1 MDENWANR
9 RWLLA
14 EIYPYAAFSLHIHNH
29 KHNERKGDETK
40 NTQQMNGLEWNG
52 MVLRDE
58 GRKSSR
64 FGEAGYVNGSS

>member
-14 EIYPYAAFSLHIHNH
+14 EMYPYAAYSLPIH
-29 KHNERKGDETK
+29 KHNKRKGNETK

-52 MVLRDE
+52 MFSRDE
-58 GRKSSR
+58 GRKSR
-64 FGEAGYVNGSS
+64 RYGAAGYVNGSS